1 MSFQLAFPYD
11 DHPPA
16 QAAEAADVPA
26 VVGHVPREF
35 FGPVLLVALGGG
47 GALASRVPVPEAAV
61 DEDHGPV
68 ARQDDVR
75 LAGRYEEKLQKG
87 YSLRRKT
94 GKWSILL

>member
-1 MSFQLAFPYD
+1 MSFQPAFPDD

-35 FGPVLLVALGGG
+35 FGPKLPVGLGGG
-47 GALASRVPVPEAAV
+47 GALATLVPVPETAV

-75 LAGRYEEKLQKG
+75 LAG
-87 YSLRRKT
+87 
-94 GKWSILL
+94 